1 VICEIYET
9 LADLE
14 TSRRWHEANT
24 MKLTELDYHLP
35 EDRIATRPAEPRDS
49 ARLMVVE
56 RWTGRVTHRQVRDL
70 VEIAGGPGAGDLML
84 FNQTRVLK
92 AKFEGVRV
100 STGGKVGG
108 LYLGNHADGSW
119 DVLFET
125 RGTLMP
131 GEVVRLEAAG
141 KEHPHPGAEDGTVRR
156 AVEQGSSRKDQEGAE
171 HPHPGPLPEGEG
183 VRGSAELELVRRVE
197 AGQWRVMPRGERDP
211 EKVLGVVGQTPLPP
225 YIVKERKKHH
235 EAGVTAYDDTRYNT
249 VYAKEAGSVAAPTA
263 GLHYTPELLAGLEAK
278 GVRRAMLTLH
288 VGIGTFAT
296 IKTEKVEEHPI
307 HAEFLQVPGE
317 TVRAI
322 AETRRRGGRV
332 FVVGT
337 TSVRAVESLPVGW
350 EGLGGEGYG
359 DWTRLLIT
367 PGFEFRFTDCL
378 MTNFHLPRS
387 SLLALVAAMPG
398 VGIERLMG
406 WYEVAVK
413 EGYRFYSY
421 GDAMVIV

>member
-1 VICEIYET
+1 M
-9 LADLE
+9 
-14 TSRRWHEANT
+14 N
-24 MKLTELDYHLP
+24 LTQLDYHLP
-35 EDRIATRPAEPRDS
+35 EDRIATTPSEPRDS

-56 RWTGRVTHRQVRDL
+56 RATGRVTHRTVKDL
-70 VEIAGGPGAGDLML
+70 LEIAGGPGLGDLML

-108 LYLGNHADGSW
+108 LFLTSHPNGEW

-125 RGTLMP
+125 RGTLLP
-131 GEVVRLEAAG
+131 GEVVRLEAG
-141 KEHPHPGAEDGTVRR
+141 
-156 AVEQGSSRKDQEGAE
+156 
-171 HPHPGPLPEGEG
+171 G
-183 VRGSAELELVRRVE
+183 VSTELKLVNKVE
-197 AGQWRVMPRGERDP
+197 AGQWRVMPLGETNP
-211 EKVLGVVGQTPLPP
+211 ETVLKQVGQTPLPP

-235 EAGVTAYDDTRYNT
+235 QAGVTSYDDARYNT
-249 VYAKEAGSVAAPTA
+249 VYAREAGSVAAPTA
-263 GLHYTPELLAGLEAK
+263 GLHFTPGLLAGLEAK
-278 GVRRAMLTLH
+278 RVSRAMLTLH

-296 IKTEKVEEHPI
+296 IKTERVEDHPI

-322 AETRRRGGRV
+322 QKVRARSGRV

-337 TSVRAVESLPVGW
+337 TSVRAVESLPAGW
-350 EGLGGEGYG
+350 EGMAEGYA

-367 PGFEFRFTDCL
+367 PGFHFRFTDCL

-398 VGIERLMG
+398 VGIERLMM
-406 WYEVAVK
+406 WYKIAID

-421 GDAMVIV
+421 GDAMVLI